1 MFNKTKF
8 CPVTAM
14 NSWKTKLPDVKIEI
28 MKKKVDPAMH
38 LLQRIHLH
46 LLKARPVVS
55 SGQLSARIK
64 ISRCK
69 NASFQVSA
77 SASHWP
83 SRPAG
88 LVLIGRCSCPASNFG
103 HFYSLLPYILLLL
116 LLLLVPLLLLL
127 LLRLLIPLGD
137 WTPNSLLLTSFPL
150 VLSIF
155 HKYTF

>member
-1 MFNKTKF
+1 
-8 CPVTAM
+8 
-14 NSWKTKLPDVKIEI
+14 

-38 LLQRIHLH
+38 LLQRIH

-103 HFYSLLPYILLLL
+103 HFYSLLLPYILLLL
-116 LLLLVPLLLLL
+116 LLLVQLLLLL
-127 LLRLLIPLGD
+127 LLLQVLLALGD
-137 WTPNSLLLTSFPL
+137 LLTALFIIISFSR
-150 VLSIF
+150 VLIGQF
-155 HKYTF
+155 LIK